1 MGQGAPSKAVIV
13 IEGPSQAVVL
23 GSMVIGAAGVLAFL
37 TAQKKQDRVA
47 STAASEKMQDSSQR
61 FRMDEVKIETLP
73 PAGLPREESMQ
84 KAIEF
89 YIGDPPEEVCPDS
102 YTASHYPECTQGY
115 QGYQGNWA
123 RCTVNSWE
131 QVQAVDV
138 ADVAVTSAVAQAVV
152 QAAVQAA
159 MQAAKHSTES
169 SKQQVA
175 QPRIPKL
182 HLAES
187 HSRHSGHLYLSGSS
201 DASGAENSARST
213 HDTDPSTT
221 ASTPL
226 ELSPRN
232 ECSCD
237 VQEKTMQ
244 NFDCTACPIDAIVM
258 ERQTSTPVV
267 NLWGGYKMYALPA

>member
-84 KAIEF
+84 KAIEL
-89 YIGDPPEEVCPDS
+89 YIGDPPEEVYPDS
-102 YTASHYPECTQGY
+102 DAASHYPECI
-115 QGYQGNWA
+115 
-123 RCTVNSWE
+123 VNSWE

-244 NFDCTACPIDAIVM
+244 NFDSMEQSTACPIDAIVM